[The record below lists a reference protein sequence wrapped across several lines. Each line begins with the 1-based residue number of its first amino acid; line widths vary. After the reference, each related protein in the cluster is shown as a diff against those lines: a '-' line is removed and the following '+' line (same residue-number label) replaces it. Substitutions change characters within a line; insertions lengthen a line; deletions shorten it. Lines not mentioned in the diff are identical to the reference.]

1 MENTKYAELKERL
14 KGVLKTAKRIGLN
27 VQSNGGYSMGYDIN
41 NLPPYPVGLFGALSI
56 VEGHGARCRLG
67 LTFDETE
74 SLEAGFNGC
83 FLEQKNKKKKKRR
96 NFKPDT
102 ELMKIG
108 VELALTLHKPLRRLN
123 HYPGNSDNG
132 PEIVFLPVGQ
142 DASMPAPMPVAT
154 TPAPVSPVG
163 GQLNFGGNAGW
174 QYSNTGATTTSTTA
188 IFPVGGIYTSGTA
201 GQDMPVFND
210 EEE

>member
-1 MENTKYAELKERL
+1 MENTKYAELKEHL
-14 KGVLKTAKRIGLN
+14 KGVLKTAKRLGLN
-27 VQSNGGYSMGYDIN
+27 VQPNGGYSMGYDIN

-74 SLEAGFNGC
+74 SLEAGFNGS
-83 FLEQKNKKKKKRR
+83 FPEQKNKKKKKRR
-96 NFKPDT
+96 NFKPDM

-123 HYPGNSDNG
+123 HYQGNWDDG
-132 PEIVFLPVGQ
+132 PEMVFLPVGQ
-142 DASMPAPMPVAT
+142 DAPM
-154 TPAPVSPVG
+154 PAPVSVATTIAPLVPVG
-163 GQLNFGGNAGW
+163 GQLSFGSNAGW
-174 QYSNTGATTTSTTA
+174 QYSNTGVTTTSTTA
-188 IFPVGGIYTSGTA
+188 IFPAGGMYTSDTA
-201 GQDMPVFND
+201 NQDMPAFND